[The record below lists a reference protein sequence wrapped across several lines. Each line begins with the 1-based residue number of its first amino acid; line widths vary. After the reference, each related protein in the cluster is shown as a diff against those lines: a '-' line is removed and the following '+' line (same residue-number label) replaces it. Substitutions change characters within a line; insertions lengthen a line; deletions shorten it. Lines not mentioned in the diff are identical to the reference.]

1 MPKKFTLGENERL
14 KSRKQIGLMFS
25 EGKSFVLFPF
35 KVYYRQSAPKAIG
48 SNRQYE
54 TQKLEPKT
62 QNLKHK
68 SPLQFGI
75 GVSGKLFPR
84 AVDRNQI
91 KRVTKEAYR
100 VQKSALEEKLLKLNC
115 RVDIFFVY

>member
-1 MPKKFTLGENERL
+1 MSRSDDFLLAFMPKKFTLGKNERL

-25 EGKSFVLFPF
+25 EGKSFLLFPF
-35 KVYYRQSAPKAIG
+35 KVYYRQWAMG
-48 SNRQYE
+48 NRQSKA
-54 TQKLEPKT
+54 QNLEPDTFRKESLG
-62 QNLKHK
+62 QILKHN
-68 SPLQFGI
+68 SALQFGI

-100 VQKSALEEKLLKLNC
+100 
-115 RVDIFFVY
+115 